1 MKERNGETAEGTED
15 SLIPKKLK
23 VKMKQPGKEG
33 RIEFLKDYLDF
44 LVRTQKSFPPDFPTF
59 VREVQGAD
67 DRGGFIHLK
76 VWSVECDL
84 IHFAQARGYEHRVDQ
99 HD

>member
-1 MKERNGETAEGTED
+1 MKRENGEVEESTEE

-44 LVRTQKSFPPDFPTF
+44 LVRAQRSFPPDFPTF

-76 VWSVECDL
+76 VWSEECDL
-84 IHFAQARGYEHRVDQ
+84 VNFAKARGYEHRVDQ